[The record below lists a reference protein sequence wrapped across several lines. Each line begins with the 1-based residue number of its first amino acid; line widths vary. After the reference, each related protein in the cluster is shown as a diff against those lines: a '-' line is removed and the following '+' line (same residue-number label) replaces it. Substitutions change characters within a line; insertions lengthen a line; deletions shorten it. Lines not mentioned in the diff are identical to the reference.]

1 MSKDEI
7 IQNTISKFHE
17 ECSKLP
23 KDMDFMDKLPKHEE
37 IMIKVILETI
47 LNNQ

>member
-7 IQNTISKFHE
+7 INQAIENFHN
-17 ECSKLP
+17 ECSKITEIN
-23 KDMDFMDKLPKHEE
+23 FTDKLHKHEE

-47 LNNQ
+47 LNNN